1 IAIRATLVR
10 HARSFPLAPPDHVEL
25 ASLVAHVTG
34 APPVTGIVSSIVGR
48 TGGQTLLVVELLRL
62 LGVKGLAE
70 SAAVGAAVPE
80 SIRAIV
86 ASQMRDFDSP
96 SRRLL
101 SASAVLGTRFRLDV

>member
-1 IAIRATLVR
+1 SLRSSAAVVLATARDGEHAWHDHIAIRATLVR
-10 HARSFPLAPPDHVEL
+10 HARSFPLAPLDHVEV

-80 SIRAIV
+80 SIRA
-86 ASQMRDFDSP
+86 
-96 SRRLL
+96 
-101 SASAVLGTRFRLDV
+101 